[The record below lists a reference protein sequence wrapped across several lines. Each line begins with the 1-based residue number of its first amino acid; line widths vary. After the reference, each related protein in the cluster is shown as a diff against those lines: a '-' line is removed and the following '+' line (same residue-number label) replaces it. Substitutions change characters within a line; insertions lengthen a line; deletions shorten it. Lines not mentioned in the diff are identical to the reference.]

1 MFGSDADM
9 RRRVLLAWIGLAAA
23 LPRAAIA
30 AEEMKMKSG
39 GESYLPV
46 DSITGATNR
55 GGGRRGVLTVDCGL
69 DIPDPKLREQADKLM
84 PRLHAA
90 YLQTV
95 LTYAAGLTPGTPP
108 NPLLIAQSLQRQ
120 TDLVL
125 GRPGARLLLG
135 AVVSN

>member
-1 MFGSDADM
+1 
-9 RRRVLLAWIGLAAA
+9 
-23 LPRAAIA
+23 
-30 AEEMKMKSG
+30 
-39 GESYLPV
+39 
-46 DSITGATNR
+46 
-55 GGGRRGVLTVDCGL
+55 
-69 DIPDPKLREQADKLM
+69 M

>member
-30 AEEMKMKSG
+30 AAEKKKKSG

-46 DSITGATNR
+46 DSITGATTR